1 MVGSNQM
8 KRAVANGCA
17 VAAVAL
23 LGMGLTGCKK
33 PPQDALD
40 GAERALLDAE
50 ARKDCSQDKYAAA
63 QKLLN
68 EAKQLVEEKKYK
80 EAERKAL
87 AAQKMAEE
95 AKKTADDNWENCNK
109 RKEAVAEA
117 KKPVTTDK
125 EPKTDGGPAELRT
138 VFFAYDSA
146 ELTPA
151 QRSQLEQNAR
161 WIRQNKPSTMVL
173 EGHTDERGSDEYNI
187 ALGERRAQAAR
198 QYLIQLGIDENSLRI
213 LSYGEE
219 MPSSYGASESDY
231 RQNRRVEFKPK

>member
-1 MVGSNQM
+1 MVGSRQM
-8 KRAVANGCA
+8 KRM
-17 VAAVAL
+17 AASWLTVSVVAL
-23 LGMGLTGCKK
+23 GGLTGCKK
-33 PPQDALD
+33 PPQDAID

-63 QKLLN
+63 QKLLD
-68 EAKQLVEEKKYK
+68 EAKKLVEEKKYK
-80 EAERKAL
+80 EAERKAQ
-87 AAQKMAEE
+87 AAQKMAED
-95 AKKTADDNWENCNK
+95 AKKTADNNWEDCNR

-117 KKPVTTDK
+117 KKPVKTDDG
-125 EPKTDGGPAELRT
+125 PKTDAPAELRT

-151 QRSQLEQNAR
+151 QRQQLEQNAR
-161 WIRQNKPSTMVL
+161 WIRQNKPGSMIL

-187 ALGERRAQAAR
+187 ALGERRAMAAR
-198 QYLIQLGIDENSLRI
+198 QYLIQLGIDEGELRI

-219 MPSSYGASESDY
+219 KPASYGASESDY